1 MHNPSILRQVLYAYL
16 GFGALVAGLFPF
28 YAHFFVEWK
37 PGMLPWFVLGC
48 FIAGLLIGVANYW
61 VMNWILISKLRRIA
75 EVAGAIANK
84 DLTHRCSIQSHDTI
98 GEIIDGFNDMT
109 TTLRELIAQTA
120 NLSSRVR
127 ADSHTLRNQ
136 ADQMHSRVDDLT
148 ERSRHIS
155 AAIQALDGAI
165 AEISARSQDATEQAA
180 AAGNSARE
188 GVGIA
193 RESIEGMQRV
203 HARVSSATELV
214 DRLGRSSQEV
224 GAIVS
229 VIKEI
234 ADQTNLLALNAAI
247 EAARAGEQGRGFAV
261 VADEVRKLAE
271 KTGQATAQISQMI
284 TAIQSETGQ
293 AIEAIG
299 QGMTEAESGKDHVL
313 HVGVALERI
322 IQSIDRVV
330 AVVDEIAQATASQKA
345 AVQEVRENIG
355 VIEQLNAQTLADS
368 ERGVEMTAELTRQAN
383 DLDLSVKS
391 FKLA

>member
-1 MHNPSILRQVLYAYL
+1 MKSILRQVLFAYL
-16 GFGALVAGLFPF
+16 GFGALLACLFPF

-37 PGMLPWFVLGC
+37 PGMLPWFVVGC
-48 FIAGLLIGVANYW
+48 FIAGLLIGLANYW
-61 VMNWILISKLRRIA
+61 VMNWVLVSRLRRIA

-84 DLTHRCSIQSHDTI
+84 DLTHTCALQSHDTI
-98 GEIIDGFNDMT
+98 GEIIDGFNHMT
-109 TTLRELIAQTA
+109 DTLRELIARTS
-120 NLSSRVR
+120 NLSSQVR
-127 ADSHTLRNQ
+127 ADCDALRGQ
-136 ADQMHSRVDDLT
+136 ADRVHSRVDNLT

-155 AAIQALDGAI
+155 AAIQALDSAI
-165 AEISARSQDATEQAA
+165 AEISERSQAATEQAA
-180 AAGNSARE
+180 AAGSSAHE
-188 GVGIA
+188 GVSVA
-193 RESIEGMQRV
+193 RESIDGMERI

-271 KTGQATAQISQMI
+271 KTGQATTQISQMI

-293 AIEAIG
+293 AIEAIS
-299 QGMTEAESGKDHVL
+299 QGMSEAESGKGHVRR
-313 HVGVALERI
+313 VGEALERI
-322 IQSIDRVV
+322 IHSIDQVV
-330 AVVDEIAQATASQKA
+330 AVVGEIAQATAAQKA

-368 ERGVEMTAELTRQAN
+368 ERGVEMTADLTRQAN
-383 DLDLSVKS
+383 DLDLAVKS

>member
-1 MHNPSILRQVLYAYL
+1 MPISSSSGSRACCPGLYSAASL
-16 GFGALVAGLFPF
+16 
-28 YAHFFVEWK
+28 
-37 PGMLPWFVLGC
+37 
-48 FIAGLLIGVANYW
+48 AGLLIGVANYW
-61 VMNWILISKLRRIA
+61 VMSWLLISKLRRIA
-75 EVAGAIANK
+75 DVAGAIANK
-84 DLTHRCSIQSHDTI
+84 DLTHTCRVQSHDTI
-98 GEIIDGFNDMT
+98 GEIIDGFNKMT
-109 TTLRELIAQTA
+109 ATLRELIAQTSD
-120 NLSSRVR
+120 LSSRVH

-136 ADQMHSRVDDLT
+136 ADELHSRVDDLT

-155 AAIQALDGAI
+155 AAIQALDDAI
-165 AEISARSQDATEQAA
+165 AEISARSQDAAEQVA

-188 GVGIA
+188 GVSTA
-193 RESIEGMQRV
+193 RESIEGMQRI

-214 DRLGRSSQEV
+214 DRLGRSSMEV

-271 KTGQATAQISQMI
+271 KTGKATTQISQMI

-299 QGMTEAESGKDHVL
+299 QGMIEAESGKGHVRR
-313 HVGVALERI
+313 VGDALERI

-330 AVVDEIAQATASQKA
+330 TVVGEIAQATASQKA
-345 AVQEVRENIG
+345 AVQDVRENIG
-355 VIEQLNAQTLADS
+355 VIEQLNAQTLADA
-368 ERGVEMTAELTRQAN
+368 ERGVVMTTELTRLAN
-383 DLDLSVKS
+383 DLDVAVKS